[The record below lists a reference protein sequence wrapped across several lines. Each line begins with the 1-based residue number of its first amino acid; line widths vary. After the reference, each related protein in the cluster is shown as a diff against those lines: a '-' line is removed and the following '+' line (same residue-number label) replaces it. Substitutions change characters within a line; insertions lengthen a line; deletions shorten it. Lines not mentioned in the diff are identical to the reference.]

1 MHSRSADGAGP
12 EIAVFSGK
20 TREPVPEC
28 DAMTQHRRMNLGAF
42 IHETGQ
48 HVAAWRHPGAYA
60 HSGADFSHMVDVART
75 AERGKFDLLFL
86 ADSAAVSVFGSAE
99 SRGRMGKVVKFE
111 PITVLSALAS
121 VTTHLGFVAT
131 CSSTYNEPY
140 TLARQF
146 ASLDQ
151 ISGGRAGWNLVT
163 SNNEAEAFN
172 HGRDAHYA
180 HAERYDRAAEFAQ
193 VVTGLWDSWDEDA
206 FIRDQ
211 ETGVYYDPEKM
222 HTLNHRGKYF
232 AVRGPLN
239 VARSPQGRPVLV
251 QAGASDTGRDL
262 AAQTAELV
270 FTAQTTFEQAAEFY
284 ADVRARLPRS
294 GRSQDTM
301 KILPGLYPVVGRT
314 ASEAREKFDFL
325 QSLIHPSVGL
335 AVLEHTIGV
344 KLSGY
349 PLDGPVPEMADT
361 NGPLSRQ
368 RLLLE
373 AARRDKLTLW
383 ELCLLNAGPR
393 GHLLTIGTPA
403 EIADVMEHWFRNG
416 ACDGFNVMPAWLP
429 GSLTDFVDM
438 VIPELQRRGLFR
450 SEYEGTTLR
459 ANLGLPTPASRFQS
473 IPMVA
478 Q

>member
-1 MHSRSADGAGP
+1 
-12 EIAVFSGK
+12 
-20 TREPVPEC
+20 
-28 DAMTQHRRMNLGAF
+28 MTTPRMMKLGAF
-42 IHETGQ
+42 VHETGQ
-48 HVAAWRHPGAYA
+48 HVAAWRHPDAYA
-60 HSGADFSHMVDVART
+60 ESGIVFAQTMDVART

-86 ADSAAVSVFGSAE
+86 ADSAAVSVFGSPE
-99 SRGRMGKVVKFE
+99 SRGRMGKLVKFE
-111 PITVLSALAS
+111 PITVLSALAA
-121 VTTHLGFVAT
+121 VTTHLGLVAT
-131 CSSTYNEPY
+131 TSTTYNEPY

-172 HGRDAHYA
+172 HGRDQHVT
-180 HAERYDRAAEFAQ
+180 HAERYHRAAEFAE
-193 VVTGLWDSWDEDA
+193 VVTGLWDSWDADA
-206 FIRDQ
+206 FIRDK
-211 ETGVYYDPEKM
+211 ESGIYYDPSKM

-262 AAQTAELV
+262 AARTAEVV
-270 FTAQTTFEQAAEFY
+270 FTAQTTFEQASEFY
-284 ADVRARLPRS
+284 ADVMKRLPRC
-294 GRSQDTM
+294 GRGPSEVR
-301 KILPGLYPVVGRT
+301 ILPGIYPVVGRT
-314 ASEAREKFDFL
+314 EAEAKEKFAYL
-325 QSLIHPSVGL
+325 QSLIHPSVGI

-344 KLSGY
+344 GGLDKY
-349 PLDGPVPEMADT
+349 PLDGPVPDMGDT

-373 AARRDKLTLW
+373 AARRDNLTLW

-393 GHLLTIGTPA
+393 GHLLTVGTPSQ
-403 EIADVMEHWFRNG
+403 IADTMEYWFRNG
-416 ACDGFNVMPAWLP
+416 AADGFNVMPAWLP

-450 SEYEGTTLR
+450 TEYEAQTLR
-459 ANLGLPTPASRFQS
+459 ENLGLPMPISRWQS
-473 IPMVA
+473 RDIAA

>member
-1 MHSRSADGAGP
+1 V
-12 EIAVFSGK
+12 E
-20 TREPVPEC
+20 
-28 DAMTQHRRMNLGAF
+28 RRMMKLGAF
-42 IHETGQ
+42 VHETGQ
-48 HVAAWRHPGAYA
+48 HVAAWRHPDAYA
-60 HSGADFSHMVDVART
+60 ESGTVFAQTMDVAKT
-75 AERGKFDLLFL
+75 AERRKFDLLFL
-86 ADSAAVSVFGSAE
+86 ADSAAVSTVGTPE

-111 PITVLSALAS
+111 PITVLSALAA
-121 VTTHLGFVAT
+121 VTTHLGLVAT
-131 CSSTYNEPY
+131 CSSTYSEPY

-172 HGRDAHYA
+172 HGREQHSA
-180 HAERYDRAAEFAQ
+180 HAERYDRATEFAE

-206 FIRDQ
+206 FIRDKDS
-211 ETGVYYDPEKM
+211 GVYYDPAKL
-222 HTLNHRGKYF
+222 HVLNHRGKYF
-232 AVRGPLN
+232 SVRGPLN

-262 AAQTAELV
+262 AARMAELV
-270 FTAQTTFEQAAEFY
+270 FTAQTTLGQAREFY
-284 ADVRARLPRS
+284 ADVRGRLPRY
-294 GRSQDTM
+294 GRSQQEV
-301 KILPGLYPVVGRT
+301 KVLPGLYPVVGQT
-314 ASEAREKFDFL
+314 EAEAREKFDLL

-344 KLSGY
+344 PDLARY

-373 AARRDKLTLW
+373 AARRDKLTMG

-393 GHLLTIGTPA
+393 GHLLTIGTPSQ
-403 EIADVMEHWFRNG
+403 IADVMEHWFLNG
-416 ACDGFNVMPAWLP
+416 AADGFNVMPALLP

-450 SEYEGTTLR
+450 REYEGKTLR
-459 ANLGLPTPASRFQS
+459 ENLGLSTPISRWGNMS
-473 IPMVA
+473 MVA
-478 Q
+478 E

>member
-1 MHSRSADGAGP
+1 
-12 EIAVFSGK
+12 
-20 TREPVPEC
+20 
-28 DAMTQHRRMNLGAF
+28 
-42 IHETGQ
+42 
-48 HVAAWRHPGAYA
+48 
-60 HSGADFSHMVDVART
+60 
-75 AERGKFDLLFL
+75 
-86 ADSAAVSVFGSAE
+86 
-99 SRGRMGKVVKFE
+99 
-111 PITVLSALAS
+111 
-121 VTTHLGFVAT
+121 
-131 CSSTYNEPY
+131 
-140 TLARQF
+140 LARQF

-172 HGRDAHYA
+172 HGRETHVA
-180 HAERYDRAAEFAQ
+180 HADRYDRAAEFAE

-206 FIRDQ
+206 FVRDQ
-211 ETGVYYDPEKM
+211 DTGVYYDPVKM
-222 HTLNHRGKYF
+222 HVLNHRGKHF
-232 AVRGPLN
+232 SVRGPLN

-262 AAQTAELV
+262 AARMAEVV
-270 FTAQTTFEQAAEFY
+270 FAAQTTFEQAASFY
-284 ADVRARLPRS
+284 GDVVARLPRY
-294 GRSQDTM
+294 GRTQAEV
-301 KILPGLYPVVGRT
+301 KILPGLYPVVART
-314 ASEAREKFDFL
+314 ESEAREKFDFL

-344 KLSGY
+344 PLSHL

-373 AARRDKLTLW
+373 AARRDNLTLW

-393 GHLLTIGTPA
+393 GHLLSVGTPGQ
-403 EIADVMEHWFRNG
+403 IADVMEHWFRNG

-429 GSLTDFVDM
+429 GSLTDFVEM

-450 SEYEGTTLR
+450 LEYEGKTLR
-459 ANLGLPTPASRFQS
+459 ENLELPKPVSRFDS
-473 IPMVA
+473 VSMVA

>member
-1 MHSRSADGAGP
+1 MNSQA
-12 EIAVFSGK
+12 
-20 TREPVPEC
+20 T
-28 DAMTQHRRMNLGAF
+28 RRMMRLGAF
-42 IHETGQ
+42 VHETGQ
-48 HVAAWRHPGAYA
+48 HVAAWRHPDAYA
-60 HSGADFSHMVDVART
+60 ESGTVFAQALDVARI

-86 ADSAAVSVFGSAE
+86 ADSAAVGMHGSAE
-99 SRGRMGKVVKFE
+99 SRGRMGKTVKFE
-111 PITVLSALAS
+111 PITLLSALAA
-121 VTTHLGFVAT
+121 VTSHLGLVAT

-151 ISGGRAGWNLVT
+151 ISAGRAGWNLVT

-172 HGRDAHYA
+172 HGREKHAA
-180 HAERYDRAAEFAQ
+180 HADRYDRAAEFAA
-193 VVTGLWDSWDEDA
+193 VVNGLWDSWDEDA
-206 FIRDQ
+206 FIRDKDS
-211 ETGVYYDPEKM
+211 GVYYDPDRL
-222 HTLNHRGKYF
+222 HVLNHRGPHF

-262 AAQTAELV
+262 AARLAELV
-270 FTAQTTFEQAAEFY
+270 FTAQTTFEQASAFY
-284 ADVRARLPRS
+284 ADVMGRLPRF
-294 GRSQDTM
+294 GRSAADV
-301 KILPGLYPVVGRT
+301 KIMPGLYPVVGRT
-314 ASEAREKFDFL
+314 EAEAREKFEYL

-344 KLSGY
+344 ANLSQY
-349 PLDGPVPEMADT
+349 PLHGPVPEMGDT

-393 GHLLTIGTPA
+393 GHLLTIGTPSQ
-403 EIADVMEHWFRNG
+403 IADVMEHWFLNG
-416 ACDGFNVMPAWLP
+416 AADGFNVMPAWLP

-450 SEYEGTTLR
+450 TEYEGKTLR
-459 ANLGLPTPASRFQS
+459 QNLGLPIPASRWQPAVTDV
-473 IPMVA
+473 PMVA

>member
-1 MHSRSADGAGP
+1 MQSPA
-12 EIAVFSGK
+12 K
-20 TREPVPEC
+20 
-28 DAMTQHRRMNLGAF
+28 RRMMRLGAF
-42 IHETGQ
+42 VHETGQ
-48 HVAAWRHPGAYA
+48 HVAAWRHPDAFA
-60 HSGADFSHMVDVART
+60 ESGTVFAQAQSVART

-86 ADSAAVSVFGSAE
+86 ADSAAVSIHGNRE
-99 SRGRMGKVVKFE
+99 SRGRMGKTVKFE
-111 PITVLSALAS
+111 PITMPSALAA
-121 VTTHLGFVAT
+121 VTTNLGLVAT

-172 HGRDAHYA
+172 HGLEKHAA
-180 HAERYDRAAEFAQ
+180 HADRYDRAAEFAE
-193 VVTGLWDSWDEDA
+193 VVNGLWDSWDEDA
-206 FIRDQ
+206 FIRDKAA
-211 ETGVYYDPEKM
+211 GVYYDPAKM
-222 HTLNHRGKYF
+222 HVLDHRGKHF

-262 AAQTAELV
+262 AARLAELV
-270 FTAQTTFEQAAEFY
+270 FTAQTTFEQATEFY
-284 ADVRARLPRS
+284 RDVMARLPRF
-294 GRSQDTM
+294 GRPEREV
-301 KILPGLYPVVGRT
+301 KIMPGLYPVVGRT
-314 ASEAREKFDFL
+314 ETEAREKFDYL

-344 KLSGY
+344 SNLAQY
-349 PLDGPVPEMADT
+349 PLHGPVPEMGDT

-373 AARRDKLTLW
+373 AARRDRLTLW

-393 GHLLTIGTPA
+393 GHLLTIGTPSQ
-403 EIADVMEHWFRNG
+403 IVDVMEHWFLNG
-416 ACDGFNVMPAWLP
+416 AADGFNVMPAWLP

-450 SEYEGTTLR
+450 TQYEGTTLR
-459 ANLGLPTPASRFQS
+459 ENLGLPVPLSRFHFV
-473 IPMVA
+473 PMVA